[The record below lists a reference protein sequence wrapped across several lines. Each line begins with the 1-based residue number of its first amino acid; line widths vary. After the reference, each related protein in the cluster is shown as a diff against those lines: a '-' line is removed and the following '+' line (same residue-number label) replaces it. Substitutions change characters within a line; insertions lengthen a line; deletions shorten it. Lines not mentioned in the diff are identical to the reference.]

1 VSTVQRVATGVH
13 RLDTVVTGTAMPLA
27 LYLVEGAD
35 WLLVDTGC
43 VGMVRDLVLPAA
55 ERLRPGSSVRR
66 AVVTHAHADH
76 FGGNAELL
84 EADPGC
90 RILVHR
96 DDAAWARDPAWHV
109 RDAYGAL
116 EPDYPC
122 PPEVRDWVAGLLGA
136 PAPVERLEA
145 GDELALDDG
154 RVLRVLHLPGHSP
167 GHLGL
172 WEREERLLLLSD
184 ALLAD
189 GQRIGGE
196 VVAIPAYLDV
206 DDYLASIRAVRAL
219 APHTTCPAHYEVM
232 DGEATAAF
240 CDASE
245 QFVARL
251 DEAVLDALGGGEPWT
266 LERLTAH
273 VVPRV
278 APGVEGS
285 MVAALSVRAHLAG
298 FERRGVA
305 RWTLRE
311 GRTAWHT

>member
-1 VSTVQRVATGVH
+1 MTGRTRVATGVH

-27 LYLVEGAD
+27 LYLVEGTD

-55 ERLRPGSSVRR
+55 EAVRPGSGVRR
-66 AVVTHAHADH
+66 AFVTHAHADH

-84 EADPGC
+84 AAAPRC
-90 RILVHR
+90 RILAHR
-96 DDAAWARDPAWHV
+96 EDAAWARDPAWHV

-122 PPEVRDWVAGLLGA
+122 PPEVRGWVAGLLGA
-136 PAPVERLEA
+136 AVPVERVEA
-145 GDELALDDG
+145 GDELPLDDG
-154 RVLRVLHLPGHSP
+154 RSLRVIHLPGHSP
-167 GHLGL
+167 GHSAL
-172 WEREERLLLLSD
+172 WEPEERLLLLSD

-189 GQRIGGE
+189 GQRIGAE

-206 DDYLASIRAVRAL
+206 DDYLGSIRAVRAL
-219 APHTTCPAHYEVM
+219 APECTCPAHFGVM
-232 DGEATAAF
+232 DGEATLDF

-245 QFVARL
+245 RFVAQL
-251 DEAVLDALGGGEPWT
+251 DGAVIEALGDGEPWS

-285 MVAALSVRAHLAG
+285 MVAALSVRAHLDALT
-298 FERRGVA
+298 RRGIA
-305 RWTLRE
+305 QWILHE
-311 GRTAWHT
+311 GRKAWHT